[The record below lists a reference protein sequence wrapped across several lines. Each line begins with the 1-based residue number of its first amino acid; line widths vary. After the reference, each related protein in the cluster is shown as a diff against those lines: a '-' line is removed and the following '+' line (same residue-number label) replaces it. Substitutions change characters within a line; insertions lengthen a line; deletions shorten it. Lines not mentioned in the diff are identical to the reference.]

1 MKLNIAGCRAFIERN
16 GIEDYQALSS
26 VLGVSVSVLK
36 LLEQGGRIGYDA
48 VREIYNNLGEQTVTE
63 IIIGWFQKQVYPSRR
78 CLVLIIPPGFRS
90 IAAPCKVG

>member
-16 GIEDYQALSS
+16 GIKDYQALSS

-48 VREIYNNLGEQTVTE
+48 VREIYNDLGEQTVAELIDFEEETLDGFKSKY
-63 IIIGWFQKQVYPSRR
+63 IQVGDALY
-78 CLVLIIPPGFRS
+78 
-90 IAAPCKVG
+90 

>member
-36 LLEQGGRIGYDA
+36 LLEQGNEIGYDA
-48 VREIYNNLGEQTVTE
+48 VRDLYNSHGEQIVSE
-63 IIIGWFQKQVYPSRR
+63 IIDFGEETLDGFKSKYVQVGDTLY
-78 CLVLIIPPGFRS
+78 
-90 IAAPCKVG
+90 